1 MTVSGLKL
9 DIQRADSNVVLS
21 WPGYITGF
29 NLESTPSLSAPVSWS
44 PVSPDPVVVSN
55 SVSDF
60 HNYVTNAI
68 DGTPKFYRL
77 KGSF

>member
-1 MTVSGLKL
+1 L
-9 DIQRADSNVVLS
+9 DIQRDGANVVLS

-29 NLESTPSLSAPVSWS
+29 NLESTPSLKTPVWN

-68 DGTPKFYRL
+68 AGTAKFYRL